1 MESGRSFGY
10 CFVSFFFFFTLT
22 DVLNGPLKLVCFTLI
37 ENDHLGDW
45 SPEKDCCWRLTF
57 LQPVQKPSSEAG
69 HVTPGFKLFCYFSLY
84 ILFPISDHVMFSC
97 EFSFCYF
104 LSYVY
109 ICTCIRLFPR
119 VASCVLKWEN
129 KKYKLKKSI
138 EHRRSPTGVLV
149 PLFPSKIPYVPIFP
163 HVFLICSPFN
173 KFAYHFFV
181 NQFVPLLP
189 KNRLMFPSI
198 FCQYSLVPL
207 NSWETLNILA
217 VISKF
222 LL

>member
-10 CFVSFFFFFTLT
+10 CFVSFFFTLT

-37 ENDHLGDW
+37 ENYHLGDW

-57 LQPVQKPSSEAG
+57 RQPVQNPSSEAG
-69 HVTPGFKLFCYFSLY
+69 HVTPGFKPFCYFSLY
-84 ILFPISDHVMFSC
+84 VLFPISDHVMLSC

-104 LSYVY
+104 QSYVY
-109 ICTCIRLFPR
+109 ICTCIRLFPS
-119 VASCVLKWEN
+119 VASRVLKWEN

-138 EHRRSPTGVLV
+138 EHRRSPKGVLV
-149 PLFPSKIPYVPIFP
+149 PLFPSKIPCVPYVPIFP

-181 NQFVPLLP
+181 
-189 KNRLMFPSI
+189 I
-198 FCQYSLVPL
+198 
-207 NSWETLNILA
+207 
-217 VISKF
+217 
-222 LL
+222 